1 MVVNGRIFFER
12 ILCPIDLTPESDE
25 ALRYGIALARGYRA
39 KLVVVHC
46 SDVFTTTETVEREY
60 LEKEIEAAIRRHV
73 HLPSSP
79 SVEWET
85 LILDGEADTAITRA
99 AAERHIDLIVMRS
112 RRRPVAAALLGS
124 TAETVCRTA
133 PCPVLVTHPSEED
146 WAGLT
151 TNDLGLQRV
160 LVAYDYSSDSELALS
175 YGLSLAQEFQ
185 AELHLLHVL
194 SPRIRHQS
202 PDVAFLPFGAEGE
215 FQDAAARLQS
225 AVPAEARMWCRI
237 KQAVR
242 SGHPYREV
250 LDYAEENKIDLISM
264 GASGTG
270 FGMRAL
276 FGSNADRVLRQAPC
290 PVLIA
295 RPLRPMVV
303 APAAATA

>member
-1 MVVNGRIFFER
+1 
-12 ILCPIDLTPESDE
+12 
-25 ALRYGIALARGYRA
+25 
-39 KLVVVHC
+39 
-46 SDVFTTTETVEREY
+46 
-60 LEKEIEAAIRRHV
+60 
-73 HLPSSP
+73 
-79 SVEWET
+79 
-85 LILDGEADTAITRA
+85 
-99 AAERHIDLIVMRS
+99 
-112 RRRPVAAALLGS
+112 
-124 TAETVCRTA
+124 
-133 PCPVLVTHPSEED
+133 VLVTHPSEED

-160 LVAYDYSSDSELALS
+160 LVAYDFSSDSELALS

-194 SPRIRHQS
+194 SPRLRPQS
-202 PDVAFLPFGAEGE
+202 SDAAFLPFGSEGE
-215 FQDAAARLQS
+215 FQDAAARLQL
-225 AVPAEARMWCRI
+225 AVPAEARLWCRI

-303 APAAATA
+303 APVAATS